1 MGQIILVSGGSRSGK
16 SDFALEKAE
25 SLSDKRLFLA
35 TCPVVDEE
43 LTDRVQRHKNERIGR
58 GWVTVEEELDIA
70 GVLRDAQHVDV
81 ILVDCLTLWINN
93 LIFSQPDDFSFTKE
107 WLDGEIT
114 KWYREALAF
123 PGTLVL
129 VTGEVGLGIVP
140 ENSLSR
146 LYRDLVG
153 WCNQLVAKRAQEVYL
168 ISCGLPL
175 QLK

>member
-1 MGQIILVSGGSRSGK
+1 MGHVILITGGSRSGK
-16 SDFALEKAE
+16 SQYALEKAE

-35 TCPVVDEE
+35 TCPVVDGE
-43 LTDRVQRHKNERIGR
+43 LSQRVQLHQDERKGR
-58 GWVTVEEELDIA
+58 NWTTVEEEVDIA
-70 GVLRDAQHVDV
+70 RVIKNATNTDVL
-81 ILVDCLTLWINN
+81 LVDCLTLWINN
-93 LIFSQPDDFSFTKE
+93 LIFSQPENFSFTKE
-107 WLDGEIT
+107 WLEQKIAEWHQET
-114 KWYREALAF
+114 LSF
-123 PGTLVL
+123 SGTIIL

-153 WCNQLVAKRAQEVYL
+153 WCNQIVAGTANEVFF